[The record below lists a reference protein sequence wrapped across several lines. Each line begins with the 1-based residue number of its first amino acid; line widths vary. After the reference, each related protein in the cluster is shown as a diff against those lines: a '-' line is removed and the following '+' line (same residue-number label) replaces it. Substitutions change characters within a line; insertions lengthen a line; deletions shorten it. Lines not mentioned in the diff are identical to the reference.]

1 MATQRFT
8 LNADGNIDS
17 AESSIT
23 VQKGEVVTFELENN
37 SGFPVLDWGLYFNN
51 PFSYNQ
57 SMRYSFGSTEHNG
70 NLYSAQQTVCTDTDT
85 DKVAMYNAYAIYVL
99 VETPQ
104 GQQHIYQ
111 KDPEIIV
118 KGGDIEV

>member
-8 LNADGNIDS
+8 LDTDGNIDS

-57 SMRYSFGSTEHNG
+57 SMRYSFGSTDHNG

-85 DKVAMYNAYAIYVL
+85 DKVAMYNAYAVYVL

-118 KGGDIEV
+118 EGGDIII

>member
-8 LNADGNIDS
+8 LDADGNIDS

-118 KGGDIEV
+118 EGGDIII

>member
-8 LNADGNIDS
+8 LDAAGNIDS
-17 AESSIT
+17 AESSVT
-23 VQKGEVVTFELENN
+23 VKKGEVVTFELENN
-37 SGFPVLDWGLYFNN
+37 SGYPVLDWGLYFNN

-57 SMRYSFGSTEHNG
+57 SLRYSFGSTAHQG
-70 NLYSAQQTVCTDTDT
+70 NLYSANQTVNEDTET
-85 DKVAMYNAYAIYVL
+85 EKVPMYNAYAIYVL
-99 VETPQ
+99 VETPE

-118 KGGDIEV
+118 EDGDVEA